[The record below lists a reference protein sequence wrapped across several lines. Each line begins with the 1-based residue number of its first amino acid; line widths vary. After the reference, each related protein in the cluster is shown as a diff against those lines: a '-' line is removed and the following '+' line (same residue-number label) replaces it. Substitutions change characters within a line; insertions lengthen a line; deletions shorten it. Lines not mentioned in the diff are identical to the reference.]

1 MKNLILKSLVFLS
14 VGQSAAYTLPTH
26 HPAPEEVCFRFYRQ
40 WEVKKQDKQKLQK
53 KYNLVRLRF
62 NEKGQVIM
70 EKLPIPIQARFD
82 CFYRQCMQDGCLFCD
97 ADEGSCETGTC
108 GPHNSNC
115 KPYMGENGP
124 LCGEGCVYY
133 ALNQL

>member
-1 MKNLILKSLVFLS
+1 MKHLILKSLFFLWM
-14 VGQSAAYTLPTH
+14 GQCEAHTLPIQ
-26 HPAPEEVCFRFYRQ
+26 HPPPEEVCFRFYHQ
-40 WEVKKQDKQKLQK
+40 WEISAQDKQKLQK
-53 KYNLVRLRF
+53 KYKLVRLRF
-62 NEKGQVIM
+62 NERGQAII
-70 EKLPIPIQARFD
+70 EKLPSPIQARFE
-82 CFYRQCMQDGCLFCD
+82 CLYRQCMQDGCLFCD

-108 GPHNSNC
+108 GPHNSKC

>member
-1 MKNLILKSLVFLS
+1 MKRLGVKILFFLWA
-14 VGQSAAYTLPTH
+14 GLGYGHALPLY
-26 HPAPEEVCFRFYRQ
+26 HPSPEGTCFRFYKQ
-40 WEVKKQDKQKLQK
+40 WKVDDQDKQKLQK
-53 KYNLVRLRF
+53 KYNLVLLHF
-62 NEKGQVIM
+62 NERGQVIM
-70 EKLPIPIQARFD
+70 EKLPSSLQTRFD
-82 CFYRQCMQDGCLFCD
+82 CLYRQCMQDGCLFCD
-97 ADEGSCETGTC
+97 ANEGSCEAGTC